1 MTPRTKKRDGMAIDV
16 SDLSQ
21 KMVRAAANSL
31 KGKWPSVKD
40 FAEAEFKHLAETL
53 ALIIR
58 LKAEG
63 KITEDQAKLHLDIQ
77 KNTTRMVL
85 LTAEG
90 LALLPVEAAINAALK
105 VVRDAINSAIGFAL
119 I

>member
-1 MTPRTKKRDGMAIDV
+1 MAPRAKKRNGMAIDV
-16 SDLSQ
+16 SDLSR
-21 KMVRAAANSL
+21 KMVRAAADSL

-40 FAEAEFKHLAETL
+40 FAEAEFTHLAETL

-63 KITEDQAKLHLDIQ
+63 KVTEEQAKLHLDIQ

-90 LALLPVEAAINAALK
+90 LSLLIVEAAINAALK

>member
-1 MTPRTKKRDGMAIDV
+1 M
-16 SDLSQ
+16 L
-21 KMVRAAANSL
+21 
-31 KGKWPSVKD
+31 PSRGISTRD
-40 FAEAEFKHLAETL
+40 FAETEFKHLAETL
-53 ALIIR
+53 ALIVS

-63 KITEDQAKLHLDIQ
+63 KITEDQAMLHLEIQ

-90 LALLPVEAAINAALK
+90 LSLLAVEAAINAALT
-105 VVRDAINSAIGFAL
+105 VVRDTINSAIGFAL

>member
-21 KMVRAAANSL
+21 KMVQAAADSL
-31 KGKWPSVKD
+31 KRKWPSVKD
-40 FAEAEFKHLAETL
+40 FAETEFKHLAETL
-53 ALIIR
+53 ALIVR

-63 KITEDQAKLHLDIQ
+63 KITEAQAKLHLDIQ

-105 VVRDAINSAIGFAL
+105 VVGDTINSAIGLAL

>member
-1 MTPRTKKRDGMAIDV
+1 MAIDASDV
-16 SDLSQ
+16 SR
-21 KMVRAAANSL
+21 KMVQAAADSL

-90 LALLPVEAAINAALK
+90 LSLLIVETAINAALK
-105 VVRDAINSAIGFAL
+105 VVRDTINTAIGFAL

>member
-1 MTPRTKKRDGMAIDV
+1 MAIDASDV
-16 SDLSQ
+16 SR
-21 KMVRAAANSL
+21 KMVQAAADSL
-31 KGKWPSVKD
+31 KGKWPVVKD
-40 FAEAEFKHLAETL
+40 FAEAEFKKLAETL
-53 ALIIR
+53 ALIVR

-90 LALLPVEAAINAALK
+90 LSLLIVETAINAALK
-105 VVRDAINSAIGFAL
+105 VVRDTINTAIGFAL